1 MPWFDTVAELAK
13 SEAAE
18 RLVGGAGGAAM
29 AAYWFPGGWIAKIMF
44 GVVSLAASYHGSI
57 LLQHIFGGGS
67 GLVGVFGWVSA
78 VFGLTVVGRILRA
91 LAQTQF
97 NRTQAAQLLG
107 ISFRQLRYQ
116 MQKLDIHAPEL

>member
-29 AAYWFPGGWIAKIMF
+29 AAYWFPGGWVAKVMF
-44 GVVSLAASYHGSI
+44 GAVSLAASYHGSI

-91 LAQTQF
+91 LAQWDARPAVQHV
-97 NRTQAAQLLG
+97 AEMLLG
-107 ISFRQLRYQ
+107 ASMRRPPG
-116 MQKLDIHAPEL
+116 KGDKR

>member
-57 LLQHIFGGGS
+57 LLQHIFGGGN
-67 GLVGVFGWVSA
+67 GLVGVFGWISA
-78 VFGLTVVGRILRA
+78 VFGMTAVSRLLTA
-91 LAQTQF
+91 LSRWDASPAVRHF
-97 NRTQAAQLLG
+97 AGMLLG
-107 ISFRQLRYQ
+107 SRAEDSRPR
-116 MQKLDIHAPEL
+116 KGRK